1 MVVNL
6 LLRIS
11 RSNQRFSLL
20 WGSGGGAG
28 RGLSTLAYEVVE
40 TTAPSSAPSAAT
52 ASTAFILHGL
62 MGSGR
67 NWRTFSRQL
76 ASSLVSPSSAW
87 KIVLVDLRNHGK
99 SVGIQGLEPPHDMA
113 NSARDLANLI
123 NAHKWAS
130 PDVVIGHSMGGKV
143 ALEFLASCARGDYG
157 ESVVL
162 PKQLWVLDSV
172 PHEVNS
178 DNNDLEVEKVLHTL
192 QSLSTPLPSRRWLV
206 EHMIKQGF
214 SKALSEWVGSNL
226 KVDSTGKQM
235 TWAFNLSGCV
245 EMFDSFLQKDYWPL
259 LEKPPKG
266 TDIMIVRAE
275 RSDRWTPEVIQK
287 LESLTSKG
295 AEEASKGRVL
305 YHVLP
310 DAGHWVHVDNPKG
323 LLDIMIPHMKSL
335 SHSDPSR

>member
-1 MVVNL
+1 M
-6 LLRIS
+6 
-11 RSNQRFSLL
+11 
-20 WGSGGGAG
+20 
-28 RGLSTLAYEVVE
+28 E
-40 TTAPSSAPSAAT
+40 
-52 ASTAFILHGL
+52 
-62 MGSGR
+62 
-67 NWRTFSRQL
+67 
-76 ASSLVSPSSAW
+76 
-87 KIVLVDLRNHGK
+87 
-99 SVGIQGLEPPHDMA
+99 
-113 NSARDLANLI
+113 NSARDLVNLV
-123 NAHKWAS
+123 NAHKWAW

-172 PHEVNS
+172 PHELNSVN
-178 DNNDLEVEKVLHTL
+178 DDLEVEKVLRTL

-226 KVDSTGKQM
+226 KIDSTGKQM

-266 TDIMIVRAE
+266 TDVIIVRAE

-287 LESLTSKG
+287 LENLSSQG
-295 AEEASKGRVL
+295 AEEANNGRVL

-335 SHSDPSR
+335 S

>member
-1 MVVNL
+1 MMVNL
-6 LLRIS
+6 LLRIA

-20 WGSGGGAG
+20 WGSGGGVG

-40 TTAPSSAPSAAT
+40 TTAPSSAPIAAT
-52 ASTAFILHGL
+52 TSTAFILHGL

-99 SVGIQGLEPPHDMA
+99 SVGVQGLEPPHDMK

-123 NAHKWAS
+123 NAHKWPS

-172 PHEVNS
+172 PHEVNL

-192 QSLSTPLPSRRWLV
+192 QSLSTPLPSRR
-206 EHMIKQGF
+206 
-214 SKALSEWVGSNL
+214 
-226 KVDSTGKQM
+226 
-235 TWAFNLSGCV
+235 
-245 EMFDSFLQKDYWPL
+245 QKDYWPL

-335 SHSDPSR
+335 TFRSFKISTLSN